1 LKGRYQEFSGRHT
14 AMYPIWALL
23 YFGWELEFGW
33 KEEEDPRNAES
44 KLKQK
49 YAERHNNKLP
59 ALVKQ

>member
-1 LKGRYQEFSGRHT
+1 
-14 AMYPIWALL
+14 MYPIWALL